1 METVEWRPGAGSG
14 AWWSVAGV
22 VLATVAIPTFG
33 LPLIVRTGHVV
44 IRLGLS
50 DIVIM
55 VALAAALVVLHE
67 GLHAA
72 VMSVFRARPTFGAT
86 LVGHAFPALYT
97 TAPGHVFTRAQ
108 YLAVTVTPGISIS
121 FVGFA
126 ACFTGIGAYLVIPLA
141 MHLGGCIGDAI
152 ATWRVMREPRGTMV
166 EDLRDGIRFHRA
178 PQATS

>member
-1 METVEWRPGAGSG
+1 MGSG

-22 VLATVAIPTFG
+22 VVAVVAIPIFG
-33 LPLIVRTGHVV
+33 IPLLIRTGHAV
-44 IRLGLS
+44 IQFGVS

-55 VALAAALVVLHE
+55 VVLAAALVMVHE

-72 VMSVFRARPTFGAT
+72 VMSMFRARPTFGAT
-86 LVGHAFPALYT
+86 LVGRAFPALYT
-97 TAPGHVFTRAQ
+97 TAPGHRFTRAQ

-121 FVGFA
+121 LVGFA
-126 ACFTGIGAYLVIPLA
+126 ACFTGIGTYLVIPLA

-152 ATWRVMREPRGTMV
+152 ATWHVMREPQGTMY

-178 PQATS
+178 QHATS